1 MLVAIC
7 VEDHVSPENI
17 ALLLLLSLIKITE
30 IERLIDPSIRQPSNI
45 KPEREKKKKREGS
58 YTR

>member
-17 ALLLLLSLIKITE
+17 ALFLLLSLIKITE
-30 IERLIDPSIRQPSNI
+30 IERLLDPSILQPSNI
-45 KPEREKKKKREGS
+45 KPEIDLLQKREGS